1 MFYSNAIQIRAF
13 YDFTT
18 HWKKSGSFCASP
30 LLSLPQVWKTFCLD
44 SWDSRTVWGNALPSV
59 GKNVCVFGCIYK
71 YFQVQTIHQIQIH
84 AFLWFPIQI
93 HNISVFKYV
102 FCPAKHRHSPGL
114 FPLQKVGDT
123 PKQGT
128 TPVKPLSHRER
139 CFVQRQA
146 IFLLRNITKVRRM
159 RQTKPPLTLPLV
171 ANRYHAPTQTD
182 GTLGRESFFSKT
194 DVFMTQLTA
203 LRNPRSV
210 KTRYAVKAAESELA
224 IKIRISVESK

>member
-1 MFYSNAIQIRAF
+1 MY
-13 YDFTT
+13 
-18 HWKKSGSFCASP
+18 
-30 LLSLPQVWKTFCLD
+30 LD
-44 SWDSRTVWGNALPSV
+44 PALPL
-59 GKNVCVFGCIYK
+59 
-71 YFQVQTIHQIQIH
+71 T
-84 AFLWFPIQI
+84 WF
-93 HNISVFKYV
+93 V
-102 FCPAKHRHSPGL
+102 A
-114 FPLQKVGDT
+114 LQKVGDT

-210 KTRYAVKAAESELA
+210 KTRYAGLRQYGTVKNVFA
-224 IKIRISVESK
+224 IFEQILL